1 MEKMDIQREETS
13 LRNHRV
19 INNERDPTSR
29 FETSQM
35 LAAFLASTPLL
46 SNAWRQC
53 HAANTATPGRF
64 VVDCIDGVAYVAF
77 SGIQEV
83 ATGFEIFG
91 ELPTGGS
98 NGLFSSLVDHEGEP
112 ALFQPGFLHLFSS
125 IYNTSEFQSQILSTV
140 NSNKAVVLTGH
151 SIGGAIASLTT
162 LWLLTSFP
170 TLSSTC
176 SLLCIT
182 FGSPLLG
189 NEALSRVILREKW
202 GSRFC
207 HIVSKHDIMPRL
219 LFSPL
224 RSISAQLGHLLE
236 YWHFSMRFPQQFQK
250 PMIGLTEKEIAE
262 FCLFVSVHVSKAA
275 TAATEQE
282 DSVCQSSYKPF
293 GSYLFCSREGA
304 VCIDNPT
311 SVIRLLHLTLMSC
324 LWNSSIEEHLAYGD
338 CIPII
343 SNQFLKRSL
352 KQGVQNSSYEAGIS
366 MALEALGMQ
375 RQDPTAGETGTC
387 LMMARQLGC
396 RPNLNCAKLAI
407 RLSKVTPCRAQIEWY
422 KAACDDYLGYYDSFQ
437 LKRSSKREFQV
448 NINRKKLALFWDDV
462 IDMIQKNQLPH
473 DFHRRGKW
481 VNASLFYK
489 LLVEPLEIS
498 EYYRTGKHRTQGH
511 YLVRGRERRFQIFD
525 KWWQERNVD
534 EDKEASTK
542 KKRTRFAGLT
552 QDSCFWARVEEAKE
566 CAAAARRES
575 NISKLVVLWNN
586 MNKFDCYAR
595 ELVERKEVSRDVL
608 AEDSSYVLWVEEWK
622 QLKLDLAKRIPP
634 QLPGYLGEMVS
645 HLPTK

>member
-1 MEKMDIQREETS
+1 
-13 LRNHRV
+13 
-19 INNERDPTSR
+19 
-29 FETSQM
+29 
-35 LAAFLASTPLL
+35 
-46 SNAWRQC
+46 
-53 HAANTATPGRF
+53 
-64 VVDCIDGVAYVAF
+64 
-77 SGIQEV
+77 
-83 ATGFEIFG
+83 
-91 ELPTGGS
+91 
-98 NGLFSSLVDHEGEP
+98 
-112 ALFQPGFLHLFSS
+112 
-125 IYNTSEFQSQILSTV
+125 
-140 NSNKAVVLTGH
+140 
-151 SIGGAIASLTT
+151 
-162 LWLLTSFP
+162 
-170 TLSSTC
+170 
-176 SLLCIT
+176 
-182 FGSPLLG
+182 
-189 NEALSRVILREKW
+189 
-202 GSRFC
+202 
-207 HIVSKHDIMPRL
+207 
-219 LFSPL
+219 
-224 RSISAQLGHLLE
+224 
-236 YWHFSMRFPQQFQK
+236 
-250 PMIGLTEKEIAE
+250 MIGLTEKEIAE

-282 DSVCQSSYKPF
+282 DSVCQSSYRPF

-343 SNQFLKRSL
+343 SNQFLKRRSL

-375 RQDPTAGETGTC
+375 RQDPTAGATGTC
-387 LMMARQLGC
+387 LMIARQLGC
-396 RPNLNCAKLAI
+396 RPNLNCANLSI
-407 RLSKVTPCRAQIEWY
+407 RLSKITPCRAQIEWY

-462 IDMIQKNQLPH
+462 IDMIQTNQLPH
-473 DFHRRGKW
+473 DFLRRAKW
-481 VNASLFYK
+481 VYASLFYK

-525 KWWQERNVD
+525 KWFQERNVD
-534 EDKEASTK
+534 EDKEGSNKA
-542 KKRTRFAGLT
+542 KRTCFAGLT

-566 CAAAARRES
+566 CAAEARRES
-575 NISKLVVLWNN
+575 NISKLVELWNN